1 MAETKPEATALVH
14 GPGRTTYRQLD
25 RLADVYAAELSALG
39 LRAGGF
45 VPVRLPRSVRLVAV
59 ALAAL
64 KLGAAY
70 ALIDPA
76 WPDERVRD
84 EIEQLQAAVFVSDT
98 GTGTEASASVL
109 VSDNEASAS
118 GEARTA
124 VWSPPFLE
132 PAEVEHLLAARG
144 RPVLP
149 EVRPQDACCVFFTS
163 GTTGRPKGVISPHSG
178 TVRMVDDGT
187 FADFGP
193 DTVMA
198 QAAALPWDACNLEL
212 WTPLLVGG
220 TTILVDEPYLSGA
233 LLRGLIAEHGKN
245 TAWLTASLFNM
256 LVDEDPGCFAGLR
269 TVMIGG
275 ERLSPPHVRA
285 FLTAHPEVA
294 LINGYGPVE
303 STIFVS
309 TRRIRI
315 EDCDIEG
322 GIPIGTP
329 CPRTRAFVLSGEQE
343 CPDGEVGELCAAGA
357 GLAIGYL
364 GDPQLT
370 EAKFPT
376 VRLGGR
382 SERVYR
388 TGDLVL
394 RDSAG
399 VLHYRGRAD
408 RQLKIRGHRIE
419 PGDVEAVLAEYPGV
433 ARGIVHPRRAADGSA
448 VGLSAC
454 YTTRDGHPVSHQ
466 ALDGHL
472 RARLAAYQVPDLYLH
487 LPAVPLTANGKLDTK
502 ALEERVREAAGP
514 GAGVS
519 EARRTADGS
528 PDDGPGR
535 ETGGDPMLR
544 AVLEVFAGVL
554 PAGAVVSPDATL
566 AELGGTSLDAG
577 RACAR
582 LNDSLRRPVPVS
594 QIYRTPTARGLAA
607 WLRETAPSGA
617 PESAGPSTAN
627 DPAPLSG
634 LQGQMLIDH
643 VLDPDDRSMHC
654 VVAWRVEGRPDR
666 AALRS
671 AFAYLH
677 GRHGMLRGVFSLSAE
692 SVVQPSELDAPPLVE
707 LIADTAEDAVAALD
721 RELARPFRLETG
733 DVWRP
738 VYIAVR
744 REPVTLLGIAA
755 HHAVFDGASAP
766 VVADELAAAYNAY
779 RKGAAPEL
787 PDAPTPAQIARIRES
802 HLRYADL
809 EAQRA
814 HWSRTLAQLPE
825 FEFPRDDPPAAGPAA
840 RIEASVPAEL
850 AERVG
855 KLASAAAVSPY
866 AVYLAA
872 YTQSMARLTGRTGF
886 AVSTPFN
893 QRADSVLGRAV
904 SCLIGIVCI
913 PAAVG
918 PDTAADA
925 AIAATAA
932 ACADA
937 FAAQDAAFDELMRH
951 LLRQAPGFQSPLFQN
966 LFVLQDNP
974 AAVLPLDG
982 LRATPFLPGYP
993 DSPGDLCTE
1002 LWPLADGGLGL
1013 VASYRPARVSSRFVR
1028 ELTEGFLLLLT
1039 RYTE

>member
-1 MAETKPEATALVH
+1 MAEATPEATALIH
-14 GPGRTTYRQLD
+14 GQGRTTYRQLD
-25 RLADVYAAELSALG
+25 RLAEVYAAELSALG
-39 LRAGGF
+39 LRDGGF
-45 VPVRLPRSVRLVAV
+45 LPVRLARSVRLVAV

-76 WPDERVRD
+76 WPRERVRD
-84 EIEQLQAAVFVSDT
+84 ELEQLRAAVFVSDA
-98 GTGTEASASVL
+98 EAPE
-109 VSDNEASAS
+109 D
-118 GEARTA
+118 ARTA
-124 VWSPPFLE
+124 VWSPPPLE
-132 PAEVEHLLAARG
+132 PEQVERLLAARG
-144 RPVLP
+144 RPALP

-178 TVRMVDDGT
+178 TVRMVDAGT
-187 FADFGP
+187 FAEFGP

-233 LLRGLIAEHGKN
+233 LLRGLIADHGKN

-269 TVMIGG
+269 VVMIGG

-285 FLTAHPEVA
+285 FLTAHPDIA

-309 TRRIRI
+309 THRIRI
-315 EDCDIEG
+315 EDCDTEG

-329 CPRTRAFVLSGEQE
+329 CPRTRAFVLRDEQE
-343 CPDGEVGELCAAGA
+343 CPDSEVGELCASGA

-364 GDPQLT
+364 GDPQLS

-394 RDSAG
+394 RDAAG

-408 RQLKIRGHRIE
+408 RQLKVRGHRIE
-419 PGDVEAVLAEYPGV
+419 PGDIEAVLAGYPGV

-454 YTTRDGHPVSHQ
+454 YTTRGGQPVSHQ
-466 ALDGHL
+466 ELDGHL
-472 RARLAAYQVPDLYLH
+472 RARLAAYQVPDVYLH
-487 LPAVPLTANGKLDTK
+487 LPAVPLTANGKLDT
-502 ALEERVREAAGP
+502 AVLEARLREAAGS
-514 GAGVS
+514 GVG
-519 EARRTADGS
+519 EGRPADATVPEVG
-528 PDDGPGR
+528 DDP
-535 ETGGDPMLR
+535 TLR
-544 AVLEVFAGVL
+544 SVLEVFAGVL
-554 PAGAVVSPDATL
+554 PPGAVVSPDATL
-566 AELGGTSLDAG
+566 AELGATSLDAG

-582 LNDSLRRPVPVS
+582 LNDLLQRPVPVS
-594 QIYRTPTARGLAA
+594 QAYRTPTARGLAA
-607 WLRETAPSGA
+607 WLRETAPASVPDA
-617 PESAGPSTAN
+617 AGPSTA
-627 DPAPLSG
+627 DAPAPLSG
-634 LQGQMLIDH
+634 LQAQMFVEH

-654 VVAWRVEGRPDR
+654 VVAWRIEGRPDR

-671 AFAYLH
+671 AFGYLH
-677 GRHGMLRGVFSLSAE
+677 RRHGMLRGVFSLGAE
-692 SVVQPSELDAPPLVE
+692 LAVRPSELDAPPLIS
-707 LIADTAEDAVAALD
+707 LIADSVEEGIAALD
-721 RELARPFRLETG
+721 RELARPFRLDIG

-738 VYIAVR
+738 VYVAVR

-787 PDAPTPAQIARIRES
+787 PDAPTPAQIARIRAS
-802 HLRYADL
+802 QLRYADL

-814 HWSRTLAQLPE
+814 HWGRTLAQSGE
-825 FEFPRDDPPAAGPAA
+825 FEFPRDDDPADESADRPAGPAA
-840 RIEASVPAEL
+840 RIEALIPAEL
-850 AERVG
+850 AERIG
-855 KLASAAAVSPY
+855 KLASAEAVSPF

-872 YTQSMARLTGRTGF
+872 YMQSMARLTGRTGF
-886 AVSTPFN
+886 TVVTPFN
-893 QRADSVLGRAV
+893 QRANSVLGRAV
-904 SCLIGIVCI
+904 SCLIGLVCI
-913 PAAVG
+913 PAEVD
-918 PDTAADA
+918 PDTPPAA
-925 AIAATAA
+925 AISATAS
-932 ACADA
+932 ACAAA
-937 FAAQDAAFDELMRH
+937 FGAQDAAFDELMRH
-951 LLRQAPGFQSPLFQN
+951 LMQQAPGVRSPLFQN

-982 LRATPFLPGYP
+982 VRATPFLPGYP
-993 DSPGDLCTE
+993 DSPGELCTE
-1002 LWPLADGGLGL
+1002 LWPLADGGLNL
-1013 VASYRPARVSSRFVR
+1013 VASYRRSRVSGRFVR
-1028 ELTEGFLLLLT
+1028 ELTEGFLLLLA